1 MASPLLIN
9 IIEMTRR
16 AGTLKNI
23 EITIP
28 VSTFDFADKRLD
40 DATEI
45 DIALQLESINGGIIV
60 QGTVTGRSHLLCGRC
75 LREIDYANVASID
88 EMYQRV
94 PDNPDAYPI
103 VGESLDLQPMV
114 REMVLLSLP
123 DTPLC
128 KADCPGLCP
137 QCGADL
143 QSAPCGCQAQRF
155 EERCE
160 ILDQLREELNYFLT
174 R

>member
-1 MASPLLIN
+1 
-9 IIEMTRR
+9 MTRR
-16 AGTLKNI
+16 AGTLKDI

-28 VSTFDFADKRLD
+28 VSTFDFADKRLND
-40 DATEI
+40 ETEI
-45 DIALQLESINGGIIV
+45 EIALQLESINGGIIV
-60 QGTVTGRSHLLCGRC
+60 QGTVTGQSQLLCGRC
-75 LREIDYANVASID
+75 LRNIEFANVASID
-88 EMYQRV
+88 ELYQRV

-103 VGESLDLQPMV
+103 EGESLDLQPMV

-143 QSAPCGCQAQRF
+143 QSAPCDCQAQRF
-155 EERCE
+155 DERWA
-160 ILDQLREELNYFLT
+160 ILDQLREELN
-174 R
+174 

>member
-1 MASPLLIN
+1 VASPLLIN

-16 AGTLKNI
+16 AGTLKEI

-45 DIALQLESINGGIIV
+45 EIALQLESINGGIIV
-60 QGTVTGRSHLLCGRC
+60 QGTVAGQSQLLCGRC
-75 LREIDYANVASID
+75 LRNIEFANVASID
-88 EMYQRV
+88 ELYQRV

-103 VGESLDLQPMV
+103 VGESLDLHPMV

-143 QSAPCGCQAQRF
+143 QSAPCGCQSQRLD
-155 EERCE
+155 ERWA
-160 ILDQLREELNYFLT
+160 ILDQLREELN
-174 R
+174 

>member
-16 AGTLKNI
+16 AGTLKDI

-28 VSTFDFADKRLD
+28 VSTFDFADKRLND
-40 DATEI
+40 ETEI
-45 DIALQLESINGGIIV
+45 HIALQLESINGGIIV
-60 QGTVTGRSHLLCGRC
+60 QGTVTGQSHLLCGRC
-75 LREIDYANVASID
+75 LRDIDYANVASID

-103 VGESLDLQPMV
+103 EGESLDLQPMV

-128 KADCPGLCP
+128 KVDCPGLCP

-143 QSAPCGCQAQRF
+143 QSAPCSCQTQRLD
-155 EERCE
+155 ERWA
-160 ILDQLREELNYFLT
+160 ILDQLREELN
-174 R
+174 

>member
-16 AGTLKNI
+16 AGTLKDI

-28 VSTFDFADKRLD
+28 VSTFDFADKRLND
-40 DATEI
+40 ETEI
-45 DIALQLESINGGIIV
+45 EIALQLESINGGIIV
-60 QGTVTGRSHLLCGRC
+60 QGTVTGQSQLLCGRC
-75 LREIDYANVASID
+75 LRNIEFANVASID
-88 EMYQRV
+88 ELYQRV

-103 VGESLDLQPMV
+103 EGESLDLQPMV

-143 QSAPCGCQAQRF
+143 QSAPCDCQAQRF
-155 EERCE
+155 DERWA
-160 ILDQLREELNYFLT
+160 ILDQLREELN
-174 R
+174 

>member
-16 AGTLKNI
+16 AGTLKDI

-28 VSTFDFADKRLD
+28 VSTFDFADKRLND
-40 DATEI
+40 ETQIE
-45 DIALQLESINGGIIV
+45 IALQLESINGGIIV
-60 QGTVTGRSHLLCGRC
+60 QGTVTGQSQLLCGRC
-75 LREIDYANVASID
+75 LRNIEFANVASID

-143 QSAPCGCQAQRF
+143 QSSPCGCQAQRF
-155 EERCE
+155 DERWA
-160 ILDQLREELNYFLT
+160 ILDQLREELN
-174 R
+174 

>member
-16 AGTLKNI
+16 AGTLKDI

-28 VSTFDFADKRLD
+28 VSTFDFADKRLND
-40 DATEI
+40 ETEI
-45 DIALQLESINGGIIV
+45 EIALQLESINGGIIV
-60 QGTVTGRSHLLCGRC
+60 QGTVTGQSQLLCGRC
-75 LREIDYANVASID
+75 LRNIEYANVASID

-143 QSAPCGCQAQRF
+143 QSAPCGCQAQRLD
-155 EERCE
+155 ERWA
-160 ILDQLREELNYFLT
+160 ILDQLREELN
-174 R
+174 

>member
-1 MASPLLIN
+1 
-9 IIEMTRR
+9 MTRR
-16 AGTLKNI
+16 AGTLKDI

-28 VSTFDFADKRLD
+28 VSTFDFGDKRLND
-40 DATEI
+40 ETEI
-45 DIALQLESINGGIIV
+45 HIALQLESINGGIIA
-60 QGTVTGRSHLLCGRC
+60 QGTVTGQSHLLCGRC
-75 LREIDYANVASID
+75 LRDIDYANVASID

-103 VGESLDLQPMV
+103 EGESLDLQPMV

-128 KADCPGLCP
+128 KVDCPGLCP

-143 QSAPCGCQAQRF
+143 QSAPCSCQTQRLD
-155 EERCE
+155 ERWA
-160 ILDQLREELNYFLT
+160 ILDQLREELN
-174 R
+174 

>member
-1 MASPLLIN
+1 
-9 IIEMTRR
+9 MTRR
-16 AGTLKNI
+16 AGTLKDI

-28 VSTFDFADKRLD
+28 VSTFDFADKRLND
-40 DATEI
+40 ETEI
-45 DIALQLESINGGIIV
+45 EIALQLESINGGIIV
-60 QGTVTGRSHLLCGRC
+60 QGTVTGQSQLLCGRC
-75 LREIDYANVASID
+75 LRNIEYANVASID

-155 EERCE
+155 DERWV
-160 ILDQLREELNYFLT
+160 ILDQLREELN
-174 R
+174 

>member
-1 MASPLLIN
+1 VASPLLIN

-16 AGTLKNI
+16 AGTLKDI

-28 VSTFDFADKRLD
+28 VSTFDFSDKRLD

-60 QGTVTGRSHLLCGRC
+60 QGTVTGKSQLLCGRC
-75 LREIDYANVASID
+75 LRDIDYANVASID

-114 REMVLLSLP
+114 REPAGYAIMQGGLPWPLPTMRRRFAECSVRLSGP
-123 DTPLC
+123 
-128 KADCPGLCP
+128 K
-137 QCGADL
+137 
-143 QSAPCGCQAQRF
+143 
-155 EERCE
+155 
-160 ILDQLREELNYFLT
+160 I
-174 R
+174 

>member
-16 AGTLKNI
+16 AGTLKDI
-23 EITIP
+23 EISIP
-28 VSTFDFADKRLD
+28 VSTFDFADKRLN

-45 DIALQLESINGGIIV
+45 EIALQLESINGGIV
-60 QGTVTGRSHLLCGRC
+60 VHGTVTGQSRLLCGRC
-75 LREIDYANVASID
+75 LRDIDYANIATID
-88 EMYQRV
+88 ELYQRV
-94 PDNPDAYPI
+94 PDSEDAYPI
-103 VGESLDLQPMV
+103 EGESLDLQPMV
-114 REMVLLSLP
+114 RETVLLSLP
-123 DTPLC
+123 DTPVC

-155 EERCE
+155 DERWA
-160 ILDQLREELNYFLT
+160 ILDQLREELN
-174 R
+174 

>member
-1 MASPLLIN
+1 
-9 IIEMTRR
+9 MTRR
-16 AGTLKNI
+16 AGTLKDI

-28 VSTFDFADKRLD
+28 VSTFDFADKRLND
-40 DATEI
+40 ETEI
-45 DIALQLESINGGIIV
+45 EIALQLESINGGIIV
-60 QGTVTGRSHLLCGRC
+60 QGTVTGQSQLLCGRC
-75 LREIDYANVASID
+75 LRNIEYANVASID

-143 QSAPCGCQAQRF
+143 QSAPCGCQAQRLD
-155 EERCE
+155 ERWA
-160 ILDQLREELNYFLT
+160 ILDQLREELN
-174 R
+174 

>member
-16 AGTLKNI
+16 AGTLKDI

-28 VSTFDFADKRLD
+28 VSTFDFADKRLND
-40 DATEI
+40 ETEI
-45 DIALQLESINGGIIV
+45 HIALQLESINGGIIV
-60 QGTVTGRSHLLCGRC
+60 HGTVTGQSHLLCGRC
-75 LREIDYANVASID
+75 LRDIDYANVASID

-103 VGESLDLQPMV
+103 EGESLDLQPMV

-128 KADCPGLCP
+128 KVDCPGLCP

-143 QSAPCGCQAQRF
+143 QSAPCSCQTQRLD
-155 EERCE
+155 ERWA
-160 ILDQLREELNYFLT
+160 ILDQLREELN
-174 R
+174 

>member
-45 DIALQLESINGGIIV
+45 EIALQLESINGGIIV
-60 QGTVTGRSHLLCGRC
+60 QGTVAGQSQLLCGRC
-75 LREIDYANVASID
+75 LRTIEYANVASID
-88 EMYQRV
+88 ELYQRV

-103 VGESLDLQPMV
+103 EGESLDLQPMV

-155 EERCE
+155 GERWA
-160 ILDQLREELNYFLT
+160 ILDQLREELN
-174 R
+174 

>member
-16 AGTLKNI
+16 AGTLKDI

-28 VSTFDFADKRLD
+28 VSTFDFADKRLND
-40 DATEI
+40 ETEI
-45 DIALQLESINGGIIV
+45 EIALQLESINGGIIV
-60 QGTVTGRSHLLCGRC
+60 QGTVTGQSQLLCGRC
-75 LREIDYANVASID
+75 LRNIEYANVASID

-143 QSAPCGCQAQRF
+143 QSAPCGCQAQRLD
-155 EERCE
+155 ERWA
-160 ILDQLREELNYFLT
+160 ILDHLREELN
-174 R
+174 

>member
-1 MASPLLIN
+1 MASPLVIN

-16 AGTLKNI
+16 AGTLKDI
-23 EITIP
+23 AISIP
-28 VSTFDFADKRLD
+28 VSTFDFADRRLN

-45 DIALQLESINGGIIV
+45 EIALQLESINGGIV
-60 QGTVTGRSHLLCGRC
+60 VHGAVTGQSQLLCGRC
-75 LREIDYANVASID
+75 LRDIDYANVATID

-155 EERCE
+155 DERWA
-160 ILDQLREELNYFLT
+160 ILDQLREELN
-174 R
+174 

>member
-16 AGTLKNI
+16 AGTLKDI

-28 VSTFDFADKRLD
+28 VSTFDFADKRLND
-40 DATEI
+40 ETEI
-45 DIALQLESINGGIIV
+45 HIALQLESINGGIIV
-60 QGTVTGRSHLLCGRC
+60 HGTVMGQSHLLCGRC
-75 LREIDYANVASID
+75 LRDIDYANVASID

-103 VGESLDLQPMV
+103 EGESLDLQPMV

-128 KADCPGLCP
+128 KVDCPGLCP

-143 QSAPCGCQAQRF
+143 QSAPCSCQTQRLD
-155 EERCE
+155 ERWA
-160 ILDQLREELNYFLT
+160 ILDQLREELN
-174 R
+174 

>member
-60 QGTVTGRSHLLCGRC
+60 QGTVTGQSHLLCGRC

-103 VGESLDLQPMV
+103 EGESLDLQPMV

-143 QSAPCGCQAQRF
+143 QRAPCGCQAQRF
-155 EERCE
+155 DERWA
-160 ILDQLREELNYFLT
+160 ILDQLREELN
-174 R
+174 

>member
-16 AGTLKNI
+16 AGTLKDI

-28 VSTFDFADKRLD
+28 VSTFDFADKRLND
-40 DATEI
+40 ETEI
-45 DIALQLESINGGIIV
+45 EIALQLESINGGIIV
-60 QGTVTGRSHLLCGRC
+60 QGTVTGQSRLLCGRC
-75 LREIDYANVASID
+75 LRNIEYANVASID

-155 EERCE
+155 DERWA
-160 ILDQLREELNYFLT
+160 ILDQLREELN
-174 R
+174 

>member
-1 MASPLLIN
+1 VASPLLIN

-45 DIALQLESINGGIIV
+45 EIALQLESINGGIIV
-60 QGTVTGRSHLLCGRC
+60 QGTVAGKSQLLCGRC
-75 LREIDYANVASID
+75 LRNIEFANVASID

-103 VGESLDLQPMV
+103 EGESLDLQPMV

-143 QSAPCGCQAQRF
+143 QIAPCGCQAQRF
-155 EERCE
+155 DERWA
-160 ILDQLREELNYFLT
+160 ILDQLREELN
-174 R
+174 

>member
-1 MASPLLIN
+1 VASPLLIN

-16 AGTLKNI
+16 AGTLKDI

-28 VSTFDFADKRLD
+28 VSTFDFADKRLND
-40 DATEI
+40 ETQIE
-45 DIALQLESINGGIIV
+45 IALQLESINGGIIV
-60 QGTVTGRSHLLCGRC
+60 QGTVTGQSQLLCGRC
-75 LREIDYANVASID
+75 LRNIEFANVASID

-143 QSAPCGCQAQRF
+143 QSSPCGCQAQRF
-155 EERCE
+155 DERWA
-160 ILDQLREELNYFLT
+160 ILDQLREELN
-174 R
+174 

>member
-16 AGTLKNI
+16 AGTLKDI

-28 VSTFDFADKRLD
+28 VSTFGFADKRLD
-40 DATEI
+40 DETEI
-45 DIALQLESINGGIIV
+45 EIALQLESINGGIIV
-60 QGTVTGRSHLLCGRC
+60 QGTVTGKSQLLCGRC
-75 LREIDYANVASID
+75 LRNIEYANVASID
-88 EMYQRV
+88 ELYQRM

-128 KADCPGLCP
+128 KADCLGLCP

-143 QSAPCGCQAQRF
+143 ESAPCGCQVQRF
-155 EERCE
+155 DERWA
-160 ILDQLREELNYFLT
+160 ILDQLREELN
-174 R
+174 

>member
-16 AGTLKNI
+16 AGTLKDI
-23 EITIP
+23 EIAIP
-28 VSTFDFADKRLD
+28 VSTFDFADKRLND
-40 DATEI
+40 ETEI
-45 DIALQLESINGGIIV
+45 EIALQLESINGGIIV
-60 QGTVTGRSHLLCGRC
+60 QGTVTGQSQLLCGRC
-75 LREIDYANVASID
+75 LRNIEFANVASID
-88 EMYQRV
+88 ELYQRV

-103 VGESLDLQPMV
+103 EGESLDLQPMV

-143 QSAPCGCQAQRF
+143 QSAPCDCQAQRF
-155 EERCE
+155 DERWA
-160 ILDQLREELNYFLT
+160 ILDQLREELN
-174 R
+174 